1 MDLEDADI
9 RARVRFLIRDRYGK
23 YPALVDDILGGAGI
37 TTILTGVPVPRMNA
51 IMERWV
57 KTLRGE
63 LLDRTL
69 IWNEAISGTRCASTS
84 GTTTSTVPTDP
95 SPRQHPCGPGP
106 SALDLTGS
114 IALRYTDGTV
124 LVESSTSIGMPLDL
138 CGRNFR
144 HAQVYLRGAFEVS
157 AVPHRRHHLV
167 GLGNNFLDRVV
178 QIVQYL

>member
-9 RARVRFLIRDRYGK
+9 RTRVRFLIRDRYGK

-84 GTTTSTVPTDP
+84 GTTTSTAPTDP
-95 SPRQHPCGPGP
+95 SPPQHPCEPDPNP
-106 SALDLTGS
+106 SGLTGS
-114 IALRYTDGTV
+114 NASRYSDETV
-124 LVESSTSIGMPLDL
+124 SAVSSKSIDMPLDL

-144 HAQVYLRGAFEVS
+144 HAHVHIDDES
-157 AVPHRRHHLV
+157 
-167 GLGNNFLDRVV
+167 DS
-178 QIVQYL
+178 